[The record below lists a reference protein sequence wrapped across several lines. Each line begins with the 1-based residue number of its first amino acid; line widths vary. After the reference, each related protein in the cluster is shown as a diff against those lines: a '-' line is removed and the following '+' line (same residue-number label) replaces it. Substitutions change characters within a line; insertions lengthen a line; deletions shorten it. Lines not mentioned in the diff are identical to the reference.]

1 MSRQGTLKKPTNLSL
16 DPDLLAEA
24 RSFGVNLSQSAED
37 GLRQAV
43 RRAKAAAWLAENA
56 EALDSSNDWV
66 ARNGLPLERYR
77 LF

>member
-1 MSRQGTLKKPTNLSL
+1 MRMKMEGFMSRQGTLKKPTNLSL

-43 RRAKAAAWLAENA
+43 RRAKAA
-56 EALDSSNDWV
+56 
-66 ARNGLPLERYR
+66 
-77 LF
+77 